1 MGDNMEHKTKQEAP
15 ATLAEAWNHGVKIG
29 LELNEARKQMRELIA
44 HRLQTCR
51 MGAKLTQQELAMR
64 ININH
69 LTYRGYENCKSDIPI
84 VYLVRLADEFG
95 VSMDYLTGRTDSKN
109 GEMIITRANPANDT
123 DARIAQL
130 EKTVA
135 RLLNA
140 QSDNEPL
147 K

>member
-1 MGDNMEHKTKQEAP
+1 MEHKTKQEAP
-15 ATLAEAWNHGVKIG
+15 ATLSEAWNHGVKIG

-51 MGAKLTQQELAMR
+51 MAAKLTQQELAMK

-95 VSMDYLTGRTDSKN
+95 VSMDYLTGRTESKT
-109 GEMIITRANPANDT
+109 GGAPAKKEDTASNT

-130 EKTVA
+130 EKMVA
-135 RLLNA
+135 QLMSA
-140 QSDNEPL
+140 QDGNG
-147 K
+147 

>member
-1 MGDNMEHKTKQEAP
+1 MEQKDIQEAP
-15 ATLAEAWNHGVKIG
+15 ATLAEAWNHGMKIG
-29 LELNEARKQMRELIA
+29 LELNEERKQMRELIA

-51 MGAKLTQQELAMR
+51 MGAKLTQQELAMK

-95 VSMDYLTGRTDSKN
+95 VTMDYLTGRTDSKN
-109 GEMIITRANPANDT
+109 GVAPMKKVDTATST

-130 EKTVA
+130 EKMVA
-135 RLLNA
+135 QLVNA
-140 QSDNEPL
+140 QVKND
-147 K
+147 

>member
-1 MGDNMEHKTKQEAP
+1 MEQKTIQEAP
-15 ATLAEAWNHGVKIG
+15 ATFAEAWNHGMKIG
-29 LELNEARKQMRELIA
+29 LELNESRKQMRELIA

-51 MGAKLTQQELAMR
+51 MTAKLTQQQLAMR

-95 VSMDYLTGRTDSKN
+95 VSMDYLTGRTDNKG
-109 GEMIITRANPANDT
+109 GEMSSKREIPANDT

-130 EKTVA
+130 ERMVA
-135 RLLNA
+135 QLVNT
-140 QSDNEPL
+140 QGNNDPV